1 MPVPANTFATL
12 RLRWMCAL
20 ALLFSVAAVPLFG
33 RGPEPET
40 RIPLDSLGFQAQSPQ
55 FLEAGSSMFTLNYVD
70 DHHLLLTFG
79 VHKLME
85 RIPNDPPDDEDRMVE
100 AVLLEAPS
108 GKVLARADWRLH
120 DSGQYLWSLGHGRF
134 LLRSQGKIT
143 TFAPMAN
150 LASGQSFQQR
160 GFLATDRK
168 IGALLLSPEAD
179 LLIVE
184 SVERTPPVPPPPT
197 PLFGPAPKP
206 TPAPLGRPGDQ
217 HPVALSFYRLS
228 IPDDSG
234 DQVTAILAGVA
245 HAVRFGDVAATA
257 AGHIGVV
264 DKGRQHW
271 SFDFQPYA
279 GEPKE
284 LSAFDSTCR
293 PTPRFVSSSEF
304 VAFGCHGGDLPHV
317 LGGFN
322 MSGEEMWEQNLYG
335 DYVAMSMVY
344 APSSGRFAM
353 GRVLG
358 EGSTDLSQAIPGPS
372 FTGQDVMVYQ
382 MESGKQLLHI
392 DCSPIARAGQNFALS
407 PDGMKLAVIRKDA
420 IEVYALPPLSPKD
433 QNEVKEARAMV
444 PKGSV
449 LPIDFAGPTPSDAST
464 DTPSSAQESV
474 KAAAAS
480 EQSSAGTTT
489 AGTSPDVPKPTNVS
503 ASAAPA
509 PKPTVNSSPAGDAA
523 PEEPRKPP
531 TLYTLPGDDVG
542 REGETK

>member
-1 MPVPANTFATL
+1 
-12 RLRWMCAL
+12 MCAL
-20 ALLFSVAAVPLFG
+20 ALLFSVAAVPLFA

-160 GFLATDRK
+160 GFLTTDRK

-228 IPDDSG
+228 MPDDSG

-279 GEPKE
+279 GEAKE

-304 VAFGCHGGDLPHV
+304 VAFGCHGGELPHV

-358 EGSTDLSQAIPGPS
+358 EGSTDLSQATPGPS

-407 PDGMKLAVIRKDA
+407 PDGMKLAVVRKDA

-474 KAAAAS
+474 KAAAS
-480 EQSSAGTTT
+480 EQSSAGTTI
-489 AGTSPDVPKPTNVS
+489 AGISPDVLKPTNVS